1 MGKPWLAFSTPGGD
15 SQDQTLLQVFLNVM
29 EFGMQPQEAVEAP
42 RFNSVAMYSS
52 FDDHGDNPLGLQM
65 ESRFPES
72 TMEGLRRLGHKLIMQ
87 GDWQNPSSPTMIEY
101 DAANGVIKAG
111 ADVRGHRWAAGW

>member
-1 MGKPWLAFSTPGGD
+1 
-15 SQDQTLLQVFLNVM
+15 
-29 EFGMQPQEAVEAP
+29 MQPQEAVEAP

-52 FDDHGDNPLGLQM
+52 FDDHGDNPLGLQL

-72 TMEGLRRLGHKLIMQ
+72 TIEDLRALGHKVIMQ
-87 GDWQNPSSPTMIEY
+87 GDWQNSSSPTMIECQ
-101 DAANGVIKAG
+101 DGVLKAG